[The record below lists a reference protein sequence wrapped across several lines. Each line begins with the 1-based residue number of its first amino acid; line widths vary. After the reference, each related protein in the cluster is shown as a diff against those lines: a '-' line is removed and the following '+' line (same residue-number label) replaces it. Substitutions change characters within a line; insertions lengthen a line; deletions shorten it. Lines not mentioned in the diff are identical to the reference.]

1 MSTTTRKQK
10 EIRQREAYLLDV
22 ARRMLMEHGFA
33 GLSMDRLAEA
43 TEYSKGTVY
52 QHFSTKE
59 DLVAALA
66 VQSIEHRRE
75 LFERARGFDG
85 RARER
90 MFAIGVADE
99 VFGRLHPQYYK
110 AEMVIRLANLQ
121 DRADVQR
128 RKLLQER
135 DRECARWTR
144 EIIEAAVADGDLVLR
159 DPWTPEKLA
168 VAVFAIAVGTH
179 LGLVNSEPLF
189 GGCVMEN
196 ACSVK
201 REGVNMMLDGFGW
214 RPLYTEWDYGATR
227 VRVMEAIF
235 PEEWRAIQALQDQA

>member
-1 MSTTTRKQK
+1 MSTTTRKQR

-22 ARRMLMEHGFA
+22 ARKMLMEQGFA

-43 TEYSKGTVY
+43 TEYSKGTIY

-66 VQSIEHRRE
+66 VQSIENRRE
-75 LFERARGFDG
+75 LFERARGFEG
-85 RARER
+85 RPRER

-135 DRECARWTR
+135 DRECAAWVR
-144 EIIEAAVADGDLVLR
+144 EIVEAAVADGDLKLR
-159 DPWTPEKLA
+159 EPWTPEGIA
-168 VAVFAIAVGTH
+168 SAIFAIAVGTH
-179 LGLVNSEPLF
+179 LGLMHCEPLF
-189 GGCVMEN
+189 SECQSLHP
-196 ACSVK
+196 CCLK
-201 REGVNMMLDGFGW
+201 RESINMMLDGFGW
-214 RPLYTEWDYGATR
+214 RPLFTEWDFDATR
-227 VRVMEAIF
+227 IRVMEAIF
-235 PEEWRAIQALQDQA
+235 PEEWRRINDEAA

>member
-22 ARRMLMEHGFA
+22 ARKMLMEQGFA

-43 TEYSKGTVY
+43 TEYSKGTIY

-66 VQSIEHRRE
+66 IQSIENRRE
-75 LFERARGFDG
+75 LFERARKFEG

-99 VFGRLHPQYYK
+99 LFGRLHPQYYK

-135 DRECARWTR
+135 DRECIEWLH
-144 EIIEAAVADGDLVLR
+144 EVIEAAIADGDLVLR
-159 DPWTPEKLA
+159 EPWKPGCLA
-168 VAVFAIAVGTH
+168 MATFAVAVGTH
-179 LGLVNSEPLF
+179 LGLVHADPIFRDGPLEHP
-189 GGCVMEN
+189 C
-196 ACSVK
+196 CLK
-201 REGVNMMLDGFGW
+201 RESVNMMLDGFGW
-214 RPLYTEWDYGATR
+214 RPLYTEWDYEATR
-227 VRVMEAIF
+227 VRVMETIF
-235 PEEWRAIQALQDQA
+235 PDEWRAVQDQS

>member
-10 EIRQREAYLLDV
+10 EIRQREGYLLDV
-22 ARRMLMEHGFA
+22 ARKMLMEHGFS

-43 TEYSKGTVY
+43 TEYSKGTIY

-75 LFERARGFDG
+75 LFERARKFDG

-99 VFGRLHPQYYK
+99 LFGRLHPQYYK

-128 RKLLQER
+128 RKLLRDR
-135 DRECARWTR
+135 DRECAGWVR
-144 EIIEAAVADGDLVLR
+144 EIIEDAAHDGDLVLR
-159 DPWTPEKLA
+159 TPWTAESLA
-168 VAVFAIAVGTH
+168 KATFAIAVGTH
-179 LGLVNSEPLF
+179 LGLVNAEPLF
-189 GGCVMEN
+189 EGGECPMDH
-196 ACSVK
+196 ACCMK
-201 REGVNMMLDGFGW
+201 RESVNMMLDGFGW
-214 RPLYTEWDYGATR
+214 RPLYTEWDYAATR
-227 VRVMEAIF
+227 IRVMETIF
-235 PEEWRAIQALQDQA
+235 PDEWRIINGDQ

>member
-1 MSTTTRKQK
+1 MSTTTRKQR

-22 ARRMLMEHGFA
+22 ARKMLMEQGFS

-43 TEYSKGTVY
+43 TEYSKGTIY

-66 VQSIEHRRE
+66 VQSIEYRRE
-75 LFERARGFDG
+75 LFERAMKFEG
-85 RARER
+85 RPRER

-99 VFGRLHPQYYK
+99 IFGRLHPQYYK

-135 DRECARWTR
+135 DCECAEWLR
-144 EIIEAAVADGDLVLR
+144 EIVAAAVAGGDLGLR
-159 DPWTPEKLA
+159 EPWTAESLA
-168 VAVFAIAVGTH
+168 SAIFAIAIGTH
-179 LGLVNSEPLF
+179 IGLAHGEPLF
-189 GGCVMEN
+189 GECPMEKT
-196 ACSVK
+196 CWLK
-201 REGVNMMLDGFGW
+201 RESVNVLLDGFGW
-214 RPLYTEWDYGATR
+214 RPLYSEWDYAATR
-227 VRVMEAIF
+227 VRVMETIF
-235 PEEWRAIQALQDQA
+235 PNEWRSIGEQS

>member
-22 ARRMLMEHGFA
+22 ARRMLMEQGFA

-43 TEYSKGTVY
+43 TEYSKGTIY

-75 LFERARGFDG
+75 LFERARTFEG
-85 RARER
+85 RPRER
-90 MFAIGVADE
+90 MFAVGVADE
-99 VFGRLHPQYYK
+99 LFGRLHPQYYQ

-128 RKLLQER
+128 RKLLRER
-135 DRECARWTR
+135 DRECALWVR
-144 EIIEAAVADGDLVLR
+144 EIIEEAVAVGDLVLR
-159 DPWTPEKLA
+159 EPWTPQGLTTATFA
-168 VAVFAIAVGTH
+168 VAVGTH
-179 LGLVNSEPLF
+179 LGLINADPLF
-189 GGCVMEN
+189 HECPKEH
-196 ACSVK
+196 ACRLK
-201 REGVNMMLDGFGW
+201 RESLNMMLDGFGW
-214 RPLYTEWDYGATR
+214 RPLYTEWDYAGTR
-227 VRVMEAIF
+227 LRVMETIF
-235 PEEWRAIQALQDQA
+235 PDEWRQINDET

>member
-1 MSTTTRKQK
+1 MSTMTRKQR

-22 ARRMLMEHGFA
+22 ARKMLMEHGFS

-66 VQSIEHRRE
+66 VQSIEYRRE
-75 LFERARGFDG
+75 LFERALTFDG
-85 RARER
+85 RPRER

-99 VFGRLHPQYYK
+99 VFSRLHPQYYK

-128 RKLLQER
+128 RKLLQQR
-135 DRECARWTR
+135 DRDCGGWVR
-144 EIIEAAVADGDLVLR
+144 EIVQAAVAAGDLNLR
-159 DPWTPEKLA
+159 DPWTPEGLA
-168 VAVFAIAVGTH
+168 SAIFAIAVGTH
-179 LGLVNSEPLF
+179 LGLIHCEPLF
-189 GGCVMEN
+189 EDGP
-196 ACSVK
+196 ALSPSSLK
-201 REGVNMMLDGFGW
+201 RESVNMMLDGFGW
-214 RPLYTEWDYGATR
+214 RPLYTEWDYDATR
-227 VRVMEAIF
+227 IRVMENIF
-235 PEEWRAIQALQDQA
+235 PDEWDRIQDEG

>member
-1 MSTTTRKQK
+1 MSTTTRKQR

-22 ARRMLMEHGFA
+22 ARKMLMEQGFA

-66 VQSIEHRRE
+66 VQSIENRRE
-75 LFERARGFDG
+75 LFERALAFQG
-85 RARER
+85 RPRER
-90 MFAIGVADE
+90 VFALGVADE

-135 DRECARWTR
+135 DRECAGWVR
-144 EIIEAAVADGDLVLR
+144 EIVAAAVAAGDLTLGE
-159 DPWTPEKLA
+159 PWSPEGIA
-168 VAVFAIAVGTH
+168 AAIFAIAVGTH
-179 LGLVNSEPLF
+179 LGQLHCEPLF
-189 GGCVMEN
+189 DDVQALHPC
-196 ACSVK
+196 CLK
-201 REGVNMMLDGFGW
+201 RESVAMMLDGFGW
-214 RPLYTEWDYGATR
+214 RPLHTEWDYDATR
-227 VRVMEAIF
+227 IRVMESIF
-235 PEEWRAIQALQDQA
+235 PEEWRRIREEG